1 MTILLKKSIHKLYE
15 SDLACY
21 FLIRD
26 NVTLFPEWKSG
37 QYYSDKIFK
46 ESVIALTEFLKT
58 HPVTKILD
66 DSLQVDYP
74 IPPDMQ
80 LWVAQTITPV
90 FLEMGLQK
98 YALVQPTELL
108 GELSNQQIFDEI
120 DEVSDGSFVSKVFSS
135 QQKALAWL
143 RA

>member
-1 MTILLKKSIHKLYE
+1 MQKLYE

-21 FLIRD
+21 FLDREND
-26 NVTLFPEWKSG
+26 TLFCEWKSG

-74 IPPDMQ
+74 IPPDTQ
-80 LWVAQTITPV
+80 IWVAQTITPV
-90 FLEMGLQK
+90 FLETGLQK

-108 GELSNQQIFDEI
+108 GELSNEQLFDEI